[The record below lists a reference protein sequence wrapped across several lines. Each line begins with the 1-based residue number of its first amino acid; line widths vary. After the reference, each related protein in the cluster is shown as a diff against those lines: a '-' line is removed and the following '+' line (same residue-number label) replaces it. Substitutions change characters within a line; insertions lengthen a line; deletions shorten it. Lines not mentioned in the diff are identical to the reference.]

1 MEMEDPQNG
10 YIFDPESAPEMAR
23 LINLDRAI
31 TEAMG
36 GPLAGIDEKY
46 YPHLTNILDMACGPG
61 GWVLDAA
68 FNLPHTEVAGVDI
81 SRIMVEYAHARART
95 QQLANASFGVMDM
108 TQPLDFADGAFDL
121 VNARYLV
128 GVLKREE
135 WPRFLNECLRL
146 LRPGGL
152 LRLTESDGFE
162 TTSPALTQLHRW
174 LMHVMH
180 RKQYGFSCDGA
191 TLGITPVLPSLM
203 RQAGI
208 HKPMKNFF
216 YGFDGSSD
224 GPWHMDWFRMAE
236 ITYTQAIPL
245 IVKAQLTTEEAA
257 LQQYKTMLTEM
268 LRTDFCCL
276 SSLRCVVGVKEEV
289 HAG

>member
-1 MEMEDPQNG
+1 MEMGTSQNG
-10 YIFDPESAPEMAR
+10 YIFDPESPPEMAR

-36 GPLAGIDEKY
+36 GPLAGIDESY
-46 YPHLTNILDMACGPG
+46 YPQFTNILDMACGPG

-68 FNLPHTEVAGVDI
+68 FQLPHTEVAGIDI
-81 SRIMVEYAHARART
+81 SRIMVDYAHARART
-95 QQLANASFGVMDM
+95 QQRANASFGVMDI
-108 TQPLDFADGAFDL
+108 TQPLDFADGAFDV

-135 WPRFLNECLRL
+135 WPRFLKECLRL
-146 LRPGGL
+146 LRPGGF

-162 TTSPALTQLHRW
+162 TTSPALTQFHRW

-180 RKQYGFSCDGA
+180 RKQYGFSCDGT
-191 TLGITPVLPSLM
+191 TLGITPVLPYLM
-203 RQAGI
+203 HQAGVQ
-208 HKPMKNFF
+208 KPIESFF
-216 YGFDGSSD
+216 YGFDGSSY
-224 GPWHMDWFRMAE
+224 GPGHMDWFRMAE

-245 IVKAQLTTEEAA
+245 ILKAQLATQEAVL
-257 LQQYKTMLTEM
+257 LQYHTMLTEM
-268 LRTDFCCL
+268 LQTDFCCL
-276 SSLRCVVGVKEEV
+276 STMRCVVGVKEEG